1 MTELHH
7 LTLGEISEGLRARR
21 YSSVELV
28 RHFLARIERFNPAL
42 NAMITVTAERAL
54 ASAAAADRALAS
66 GGAGLLT
73 GVPLVHKDIFCTDG
87 VLTTCGS
94 RMLSNFV
101 APYDAAVIE
110 RLGRAGTVM

>member
-7 LTLGEISEGLRARR
+7 LTLAELADGLRSRQF
-21 YSSVELV
+21 SSVELT

-42 NAMITVTAERAL
+42 NAFVTVTAEQAL
-54 ASAAAADRALAS
+54 AAAARADEQLAK
-66 GGAGLLT
+66 GGAGGLAGL
-73 GVPLVHKDIFCTDG
+73 PIAHKDIFCTDG

-101 APYDAAVIE
+101 APYDA
-110 RLGRAGTVM
+110 TVV